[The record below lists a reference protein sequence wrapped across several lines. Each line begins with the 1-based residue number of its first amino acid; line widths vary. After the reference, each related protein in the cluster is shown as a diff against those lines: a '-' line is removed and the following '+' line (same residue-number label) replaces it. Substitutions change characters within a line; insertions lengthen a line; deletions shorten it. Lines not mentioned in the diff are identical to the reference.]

1 MESRWDKGKDGGASL
16 GKEGAAGEAE
26 ASLDCREV
34 GWGRGVAERV
44 VVGREV
50 VGMGGVARGVVGRGV
65 EAWLRRGRMPS
76 GLRGSRLSCG
86 EREGRGEGGRG
97 VLWRLRSGMAGDNEG
112 SEGVVT
118 RFTLHSS

>member
-16 GKEGAAGEAE
+16 GKEGAAGQAK

-44 VVGREV
+44 LVGREV

-76 GLRGSRLSCG
+76 GLRGSLLSCG

-118 RFTLHSS
+118 KFTLHSS